1 MKFHRST
8 ERRAEVAAQ
17 FAGVVWVVFFAAMF
31 VGSKVLGK
39 NPTSRWVGLFGLLT
53 IPIGISS
60 IVNSKRY
67 SIRSTRLTF
76 IRHSPE
82 FYAFPGTVFLL
93 FGLVFTIASIAAWT
107 TSSWFG

>member
-17 FAGVVWVVFFAAMF
+17 FAGVVWMVFFAAMF

-39 NPTSRWVGLFGLLT
+39 NPTSRWVGVFGLLA
-53 IPIGISS
+53 IPIGMGS
-60 IVNSKRY
+60 IVNSERY
-67 SIRSTRLTF
+67 SIRSTRWKF

-82 FYAFPGTVFLL
+82 FYVFLGTMFL
-93 FGLVFTIASIAAWT
+93 LVGLVFTIASIAAST
-107 TSSWFG
+107 TSWFG